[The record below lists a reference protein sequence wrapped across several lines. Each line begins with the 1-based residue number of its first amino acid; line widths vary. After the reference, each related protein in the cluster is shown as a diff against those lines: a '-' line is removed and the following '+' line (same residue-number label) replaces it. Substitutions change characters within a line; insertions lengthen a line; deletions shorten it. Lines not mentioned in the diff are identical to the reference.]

1 MKKNRCKPNVFS
13 FLLNGTISC
22 DRIVPL
28 VDKESMNWKKKD
40 AVLIL
45 TVLLIAGAALGVH
58 EFAGGDGA
66 DTVTVK
72 VDGKVTGTYPLAKD
86 QKIRINGGT
95 NILTI
100 KNGKAKMTDA
110 DCPDQLCVHQKAAS
124 KNHESIIC
132 LPNKVVVEVDGSEES
147 EFDAVAN

>member
-1 MKKNRCKPNVFS
+1 
-13 FLLNGTISC
+13 
-22 DRIVPL
+22 
-28 VDKESMNWKKKD
+28 MNWKKKD

-45 TVLLIAGAALGVH
+45 TVLLIAGAAFGVH

-95 NILTI
+95 NILT
-100 KNGKAKMTDA
+100 TDA

>member
-1 MKKNRCKPNVFS
+1 
-13 FLLNGTISC
+13 
-22 DRIVPL
+22 
-28 VDKESMNWKKKD
+28 MNWKKKD

-45 TVLLIAGAALGVH
+45 TVLLIAGAA
-58 EFAGGDGA
+58 F
-66 DTVTVK
+66 
-72 VDGKVTGTYPLAKD
+72 
-86 QKIRINGGT
+86 
-95 NILTI
+95 
-100 KNGKAKMTDA
+100 GKAKMTDA

>member
-1 MKKNRCKPNVFS
+1 
-13 FLLNGTISC
+13 
-22 DRIVPL
+22 
-28 VDKESMNWKKKD
+28 MNWKKKD
-40 AVLIL
+40 WILIL
-45 TVLLIAGAALGVH
+45 LIFVVAGAAYGIH
-58 EFAGGDGA
+58 EFAGSKGA
-66 DTVTVK
+66 DIVTVK
-72 VDGKVTGTYPLAKD
+72 VDGKVTGTYPLDKD
-86 QKIRINGGT
+86 QEIKINGGT

-132 LPNKVVVEVDGSEES
+132 LPNKVVVEINGSEES

>member
-1 MKKNRCKPNVFS
+1 MLFRS
-13 FLLNGTISC
+13 
-22 DRIVPL
+22 
-28 VDKESMNWKKKD
+28 
-40 AVLIL
+40 
-45 TVLLIAGAALGVH
+45 
-58 EFAGGDGA
+58 
-66 DTVTVK
+66 
-72 VDGKVTGTYPLAKD
+72 
-86 QKIRINGGT
+86 GGT